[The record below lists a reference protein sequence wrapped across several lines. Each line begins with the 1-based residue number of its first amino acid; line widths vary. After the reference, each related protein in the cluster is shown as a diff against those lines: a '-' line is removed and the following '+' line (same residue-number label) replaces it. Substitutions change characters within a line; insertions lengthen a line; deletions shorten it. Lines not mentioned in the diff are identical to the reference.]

1 MGIEPRLTYTAS
13 LVATERV
20 VDRWCLAAKHLAKA
34 VERDDG
40 RRTLH
45 DIVRSLV
52 NGQTA
57 LWLVNEPDTPMAGGG
72 FYIGMTV
79 GAVVTS
85 IINYPHHRALRLEWL
100 AGERLDEWAHL
111 VSEVEA
117 HAKEYGCQSVEFAG
131 RPGLAKTLKKH
142 GYETMAV
149 EARKRLDA

>member
-13 LVATERV
+13 LVPTEQV
-20 VDRWCLAAKHLAKA
+20 VDRWCLAAEHLAKA
-34 VERDDG
+34 IECDEG

-45 DIVRSLV
+45 DIVCGLV

-57 LWLVNEPDTPMAGGG
+57 LWLVSEPDTPRDGGG
-72 FYIGMTV
+72 FYIGMTI

-100 AGERLDEWAHL
+100 AGERLEEWAHL
-111 VSEVEA
+111 VAEVEA

-131 RPGLAKTLKKH
+131 RPGLARTLKH
-142 GYETMAV
+142 YGYEPMAV
-149 EARKRLDA
+149 EARKLI